1 MLEKCIL
8 DPETQCRFDGS
19 RHRGHWAHMSA
30 NARLCAGY
38 ALVSWDPIE
47 EVSAIGVVE

>member
-1 MLEKCIL
+1 MLEKCVL
-8 DPETQCRFDGS
+8 DPDTQCWFDGL
-19 RHRGHWAHMSA
+19 SA

-47 EVSAIGVVE
+47 VSAIGVVE